1 MKELYEKLEKA
12 KKELEKAYRMD
23 DWDYILSCS
32 MDVHDI
38 QRQIDNYVESEV

>member
-1 MKELYEKLEKA
+1 MKELLEKLEKA

-32 MDVHDI
+32 MDVYEI
-38 QRQIDNYVESEV
+38 RREIENYE